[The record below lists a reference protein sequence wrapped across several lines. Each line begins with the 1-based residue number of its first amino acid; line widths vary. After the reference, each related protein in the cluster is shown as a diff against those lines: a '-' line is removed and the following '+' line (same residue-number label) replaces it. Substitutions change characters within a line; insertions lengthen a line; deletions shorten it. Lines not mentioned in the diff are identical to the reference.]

1 MIQKERWPKTRA
13 VLPVV
18 ALSLSLINT
27 TRAQTLTTNSDGG
40 VDDGLVMNAAAGAQT
55 WPGALDYKWDVVAQS
70 NQSTTAGTIGSLGS
84 QPSVNGAGYVG
95 FIGHIVS
102 GTAVAG
108 DAVFFSNGLT
118 SVPTQLNVGFVAS
131 NRSFGQAVQINNKGM
146 LPRWE
151 TYLPGTNLRSSPQY
165 YFERIWQGTTRNFT
179 IAAKGALSVAGFPFG
194 AVFAQA
200 VFNDSETVVFSG
212 LQQNLNTF
220 LGITNAS
227 PPPSFFTL
235 DLSTPLRPAIDNNG
249 NTVVQAGNL
258 STSPIVLY
266 PPDFATSTSIADASG
281 FSALGMSPGI
291 SRDGLVVAFYGED
304 SNGPGI
310 FINVPSGDGGNTNMR
325 IAGNPNNPEL
335 GTDASGKN
343 IYFLPSGFVSGMKV
357 GVTDFDSGTS
367 GSIAGNTILVT
378 FVGTP
383 SEQSLGNP
391 ATPTVPFSFTANQGL
406 WTVRIDAT
414 SVGSGLVYVQ
424 QPASTVI
431 QIGDMLNGA
440 AITGL
445 SIFDPI
451 ANMSVDDSGNP
462 HDVAGDHRL
471 ALWAS
476 TSSSQL
482 MLRATHTGL
491 NSMDISKYSCP
502 VKGKACSVAVS
513 TPNYQAFMAAGGQ
526 FVAVQAWG
534 GLSKNKLASQQL
546 LNAQS
551 NGLGTAAYVLLNF
564 LSAGGSGATQ
574 VDNAVSAIG
583 GALSN
588 LKFMVVDAE
597 QPPCC
602 VSTVPWKQGNPYTA
616 GTLIVDSNANMEYA
630 TTTGKSGTTAPTWAG
645 PGLTTTDGT
654 VVWKN
659 LGTLITNT
667 ADRTA
672 VISAAVTRITTKYS
686 KRAVIYT
693 DRGSWKTITG
703 GCGTGSSP
711 TCADLIALPLW
722 DIVHTHFTG
731 SDGKMYCG
739 DGIQGLGS
747 FTAYPNSGW
756 TFRSGNQ
763 YNLGIYTPATGAVDD
778 ESDLTASSMRDDAG
792 TEDYAGTKASC
803 KANPLFGITS
813 VDLDF
818 FDPTLF
824 N

>member
-1 MIQKERWPKTRA
+1 MTQKERWPKTRA
-13 VLPVV
+13 VLPIV
-18 ALSLSLINT
+18 ALLSLINT
-27 TRAQTLTTNSDGG
+27 TRAQTLKTNSNGG

-55 WPGALDYKWDVVAQS
+55 WPGALNYKWDVVAQS

-108 DAVFFSNGLT
+108 DAVFFSNGLM
-118 SVPTQLNVGFVAS
+118 SAPTQLNVGFVAS
-131 NRSFGQAVQINNKGM
+131 NRSFGQAVEINNKGSVAPM
-146 LPRWE
+146 GDVLAWDQ
-151 TYLPGTNLRSSPQY
+151 LAGSPQY
-165 YFERIWQGTTRNFT
+165 YFERIWQGATPGNFT

-200 VFNDSETVVFSG
+200 AFNDSETVVFSG
-212 LQQNLNTF
+212 LQQNLNSF

-235 DLSTPLRPAIDNNG
+235 DLSTPLRPAIDNSG

-343 IYFLPSGFVSGMKV
+343 IYFLPSGFVAGMKV

-440 AITGL
+440 PITGL

-451 ANMSVDDSGNP
+451 ANTSVDDSGNP

-476 TSSSQL
+476 TSSSQVI
-482 MLRATHTGL
+482 LRATHTGL
-491 NSMDISKYSCP
+491 NSMDISKYS
-502 VKGKACSVAVS
+502 GAVT
-513 TPNYQAFMAAGGQ
+513 TPDYQAFMAAGGQ

-546 LNAQS
+546 QNAQS

-602 VSTVPWKQGNPYTA
+602 VSTVAWKDDNRYTA
-616 GTLIVDSNANMEYA
+616 GTLIVDSNENMEYA
-630 TTTGKSGTTAPTWAG
+630 TTTGTSGTEEPMWAG

-654 VVWKN
+654 PPNAVVWKN

-667 ADRTA
+667 TDRTA
-672 VISAAVTRITTKYS
+672 VISAAVKRITTKYS

-711 TCADLIALPLW
+711 TCADLIGLPLW

-763 YNLGIYTPATGAVDD
+763 YNLGIYTPATGADDD
-778 ESDLTASSMRDDAG
+778 ESDVTASSMRDYAG

-803 KANPLFGITS
+803 KANPLFGIAS

-824 N
+824 K